1 MSIKPKN
8 IKLASSLFSVT
19 IHLILVIVF
28 AVFYSLESE
37 SEELIQIGFG
47 EPGGGSGG
55 YGPMPSKIDLMT
67 TMPNKPVI
75 EEQKGDDEEINP
87 QANVPEIKNT
97 TTNAEDKISDK
108 ITKGKAVKESGIARA
123 LQSAGNNKEGHG
135 IGNGTGTGSGIGNGI
150 GNGVGDGMGDGFGIN
165 WGGRRRKIYNFPIP
179 DYPAGVAKEIDV
191 KLKFSILP
199 DGSVSRIT
207 IIQKVDSRLE
217 QVAIDALRLWRF
229 EPLPSNAEQKTQIA
243 IINFPFRLK

>member
-1 MSIKPKN
+1 MIIKQRN
-8 IKLASSLFSVT
+8 IKFVSSLFSVT
-19 IHLILVIVF
+19 IHIIVIIVF
-28 AVFYSLESE
+28 AVFYSIQSQQ
-37 SEELIQIGFG
+37 EELIQIGFG

-55 YGPMPSKIDLMT
+55 YGPMPSNIDLMT

-75 EEQKGDDEEINP
+75 EEQSADKEEENP
-87 QANVPEIKNT
+87 QANVPEVKNST
-97 TTNAEDKISDK
+97 TDTEDKISEK
-108 ITKGKAVKESGIARA
+108 PTKGKVVKESGIAKA
-123 LQSAGNNKEGHG
+123 LQTGGTNKDGKG

-150 GNGVGDGMGDGFGIN
+150 GNGVGNGMGDGFGIN

-207 IIQKVDSRLE
+207 ILQKVDSRLE

-229 EPLPSNAEQKTQIA
+229 EPLPSNAEQTTQIA